1 MIRGSVYLELT
12 DHLTSEDV
20 FRQHVFDGFLNGQ
33 LRLAVHEQAVG
44 FRTKTAGGTAV
55 AVVMFFVEFGTGQTD
70 LGSVDDDDKVTGIDV
85 GGEGRLVL
93 STQDLGDLTG
103 ETPEGLAFGID
114 DPPLPGGSGLSGFG
128 GERSVHGMVP
138 FLQLQR
144 FQMIII
150 RMMSPSSRLNQQW
163 GRGFYRE
170 PQRLSSTVHDHFCQP
185 SARRPSTHG
194 IPSSWLIEAS
204 SAGVNGYWSNSAL
217 LAQRKA

>member
-85 GGEGRLVL
+85 GAKV
-93 STQDLGDLTG
+93 
-103 ETPEGLAFGID
+103 GLCFPRKILAIS
-114 DPPLPGGSGLSGFG
+114 L
-128 GERSVHGMVP
+128 
-138 FLQLQR
+138 
-144 FQMIII
+144 
-150 RMMSPSSRLNQQW
+150 
-163 GRGFYRE
+163 
-170 PQRLSSTVHDHFCQP
+170 
-185 SARRPSTHG
+185 ARRPRDLPSASTTHH
-194 IPSSWLIEAS
+194 SLEAAA
-204 SAGVNGYWSNSAL
+204 SAGLAENVRFMAWCLSYNFSAS
-217 LAQRKA
+217 R